1 MAGRIQARAVRE
13 GDVEYLVAHLR
24 EADRQEIAAS
34 HGPDLL
40 ASVFDAVNRSSHVYV
55 AEKNDRLVTLWGYQ
69 PLSMLSGVGCPW
81 ALGTPEMDRNGKS
94 ILKLAQAS
102 NRLVRPIYPTLKNYV
117 DVRNKRSIGWLQRL
131 GFVIREPEP
140 YGVLGLPFHPFEM
153 V

>member
-1 MAGRIQARAVRE
+1 MGKVQARTVRE
-13 GDVEYLVAHLR
+13 GDVEYLVEHLR
-24 EADRQEIAAS
+24 DADRDEITAS

-55 AEKNDRLVTLWGYQ
+55 AERDGRLITLWGYQ
-69 PLSMLSGVGCPW
+69 PISMLSGIGCPW
-81 ALGTPEMDRNGKS
+81 ALGTDEMTRNGKS

-102 NRLVRPIYPTLKNYV
+102 NRMLRPVYPVLKNHV

-131 GFVIREPEP
+131 GFVIHEPEP
-140 YGVLGLPFHPFEM
+140 YGALGLPFHPFEM